1 MLTLPRDAFRDVSA
15 YQGQQQHERVRGSHE
30 RTGPAHTVFCH
41 TYFPCSL
48 ALRFYQV
55 ASVFCSG
62 SESGVRGWYRGGW
75 ASFESSDRLLGP
87 FCLLVCVIVLSPV
100 VSRSFQFCV
109 VGLSAFTGSFANRL
123 LRKLVVNLSLCEKG
137 VSNVVRELKPA
148 PSPAG
153 NSKWSSFYKD
163 LYTGPFGVHR
173 LNPWQG

>member
-1 MLTLPRDAFRDVSA
+1 MPRKLVVCALEKFCATKCVSFRLQPAFVWPS
-15 YQGQQQHERVRGSHE
+15 
-30 RTGPAHTVFCH
+30 
-41 TYFPCSL
+41 
-48 ALRFYQV
+48 V
-55 ASVFCSG
+55 AI
-62 SESGVRGWYRGGW
+62 R
-75 ASFESSDRLLGP
+75 LGP
-87 FCLLVCVIVLSPV
+87 FCLLVCVIVVSPV

-137 VSNVVRELKPA
+137 VGNVVRGLKPA

>member
-1 MLTLPRDAFRDVSA
+1 MVTLPRDAFRDVSA
-15 YQGQQQHERVRGSHE
+15 YQAGVSQEFVGGTEGGGRLSSPQIVSCVRV
-30 RTGPAHTVFCH
+30 AFC
-41 TYFPCSL
+41 
-48 ALRFYQV
+48 AIR
-55 ASVFCSG
+55 
-62 SESGVRGWYRGGW
+62 R
-75 ASFESSDRLLGP
+75 GP

-137 VSNVVRELKPA
+137 VSNVVRELKPS

>member
-1 MLTLPRDAFRDVSA
+1 MPRKLVVCALEKFCATKCVSFRLQPAFVW
-15 YQGQQQHERVRGSHE
+15 
-30 RTGPAHTVFCH
+30 P
-41 TYFPCSL
+41 
-48 ALRFYQV
+48 
-55 ASVFCSG
+55 SVQSG
-62 SESGVRGWYRGGW
+62 LV
-75 ASFESSDRLLGP
+75 LL
-87 FCLLVCVIVLSPV
+87 CLLVCVIVLSPV

-123 LRKLVVNLSLCEKG
+123 LRKLVVKLSLCEKG